1 MNEQEIFD
9 MLADIECE
17 LFHLWT
23 DMARGEPGYDDFKA
37 AHAAARIALES
48 FAKAPVASTER
59 KRGST
64 MFNIG
69 TIYKDTRAVGGWP
82 AYHEIIGVT
91 MDAIIISDF
100 GMHVD
105 EVEYAITAG
114 ELMNKIHSGLWI
126 EQHIRDE

>member
-1 MNEQEIFD
+1 
-9 MLADIECE
+9 
-17 LFHLWT
+17 
-23 DMARGEPGYDDFKA
+23 
-37 AHAAARIALES
+37 
-48 FAKAPVASTER
+48 
-59 KRGST
+59 

-69 TIYKDTRAVGGWP
+69 TIYQDTQAVGGWP